1 MYYLAGSLAPP
12 QLKSIYCFESI
23 CLGINDVC
31 SLSIVFARYWA
42 AGVVFLDS
50 PDLPVDLHP
59 AQAAYLTSLIL
70 ANTTNPLHFTSA
82 LLLFINSSPLIF
94 YHLLRIY
101 IDSFKIP
108 IEKNKFV
115 PLTSEKSLCTTS
127 RVGSQKPPLTLP
139 PYPPFFSFIRTS
151 STH

>member
-23 CLGINDVC
+23 CLEINDIC
-31 SLSIVFARYWA
+31 SLFKFIVFARYWA

-50 PDLPVDLHP
+50 PDLHADLHP
-59 AQAAYLTSLIL
+59 AQAAYLDVP
-70 ANTTNPLHFTSA
+70 NFGQHYKPLHFTST

-101 IDSFKIP
+101 IDSFTIP
-108 IEKNKFV
+108 IKKNKFV

-127 RVGSQKPPLTLP
+127 RVGSQNPPLTLP
-139 PYPPFFSFIRTS
+139 PLSSNFFVYKNI
-151 STH
+151 